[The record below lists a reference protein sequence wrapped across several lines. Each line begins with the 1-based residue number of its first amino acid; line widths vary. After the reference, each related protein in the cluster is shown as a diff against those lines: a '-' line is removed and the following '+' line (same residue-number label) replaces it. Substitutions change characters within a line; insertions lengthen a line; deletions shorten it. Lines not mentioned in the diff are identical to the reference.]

1 MSRLLGEGGADG
13 LDFEALENHSR
24 QLALRTT
31 VRLIENWLNADL
43 SDHDGAGK
51 PCACSGEA
59 RYAGRRRKRFTT
71 ALGPMTL
78 NRAYYHCPDCGR
90 GFCPR
95 DRALG
100 LKGTSLSP
108 GATRMTGFVAAET
121 SFERSSQLLRAL
133 AGLAVNAK
141 QVERTAE
148 ALGAEIA
155 REERERVEKAPPPAD
170 TMYLG
175 LDGTGLPVRPSERE
189 GRAGKQ
195 PDGSAKTREVKLA
208 LVWTARP
215 SAPEKPVQRDPGSV
229 SYSGAVESAACHD
242 TDRELPPLAQ
252 RVAREA
258 KRRGFDQA
266 KRQVALGD
274 GAPWIWN
281 TVSEQFPQAI
291 QIVDLFHA
299 KERLW
304 KVAHDAYGSGSD
316 LAAAWAHA
324 RGAELEAGRI
334 ETVRA
339 ALRRLPGEDARAAVG
354 YFHHHRH
361 RMRYAEFRR
370 QGLCVSSG
378 VVESGCKQVVG
389 NRLKRGGM
397 HWTVDG
403 GNAIIALKCCL
414 LSNRFEDFWARRA
427 QKTQYLVGLYTT
439 TSPAP
444 EPRDKTKKCA

>member
-1 MSRLLGEGGADG
+1 M
-13 LDFEALENHSR
+13 
-24 QLALRTT
+24 RTT
-31 VRLIENWLNADL
+31 VRLIENWLNTDL
-43 SDHDGAGK
+43 SDHGGAGK
-51 PCACSGEA
+51 PCACGGEA

-71 ALGPMTL
+71 ALGSMTL
-78 NRAYYHCPDCGR
+78 NRAYSHCPDCGH

-100 LKGTSLSP
+100 LEGTSLSP
-108 GATRMTGFVAAET
+108 GATRMTGFAAAET
-121 SFERSSQLLRAL
+121 SFERSSQLLRGL

-155 REERERVEKAPPPAD
+155 QEERERVEAAPPPAD

-189 GRAGKQ
+189 GCAGKQ
-195 PDGSAKTREVKLA
+195 SDGSAKTREVKLV
-208 LVWTARP
+208 LVWTAGRP
-215 SAPEKPVQRDPGSV
+215 APEKPVQRDPGSV

-258 KRRGFDQA
+258 TRCGFDQA

-304 KVAHDAYGSGSD
+304 KVAHDAYGSDGD

-324 RGAELEAGRI
+324 RGAELEEGRI
-334 ETVRA
+334 GTVLA
-339 ALRRLPGEDARAAVG
+339 ALRRLPGEEAQAAVG
-354 YFHHHRH
+354 YFQNNRK

-370 QGLCVSSG
+370 QGLGVFSG

-427 QKTQYLVGLYTT
+427 QKARHLVGLYTT
-439 TSPAP
+439 TGPTLETLA
-444 EPRDKTKKCA
+444 KTKKCA

>member
-1 MSRLLGEGGADG
+1 MALKTAAA
-13 LDFEALENHSR
+13 FVEAR
-24 QLALRTT
+24 
-31 VRLIENWLNADL
+31 LNADH
-43 SDHDGAGK
+43 SDHDGATRA
-51 PCACSGEA
+51 CACGGVA
-59 RYAGRRRKRFTT
+59 HYRGRREKRFTSI
-71 ALGPMTL
+71 LGCLRL
-78 NRAYYHCPDCGR
+78 NRAYYHCPDCGHGR
-90 GFCPR
+90 HPR

-100 LKGTSLSP
+100 LEGTSRSP
-108 GATRMTGFVAAET
+108 GATRLTGFAAAET
-121 SFERSSQLLRAL
+121 SFERSRQLLKVL
-133 AGLAVNAK
+133 AGLAVSAK

-155 REERERVEKAPPPAD
+155 QEERERVEAAPPPAD

-195 PDGSAKTREVKLA
+195 PDGSAKTREVKLV
-208 LVWTARP
+208 LGWTAGRP
-215 SAPEKPVQRDPGSV
+215 APGQPVQRDPGSV

-242 TDRELPPLAQ
+242 TDRELPPFAQ
-252 RVAREA
+252 RVEREA

-266 KRQVALGD
+266 KRQVAIGD
-274 GAPWIWN
+274 GAAWIWN

-304 KVAHDAYGSGSD
+304 EVAHAAYGKGSD

-334 ETVRA
+334 ETVLA
-339 ALRRLPGEDARAAVG
+339 ALRCLPGEDARAAVG
-354 YFHHHRH
+354 YFHNHRH
-361 RMRYAEFRR
+361 RMRYAEFRQ

-389 NRLKRGGM
+389 HRLKRGGM

-427 QKTQYLVGLYTT
+427 R
-439 TSPAP
+439 PATDLIEDSLSDEIAQSTGIKP
-444 EPRDKTKKCA
+444 KSRPLKAA

>member
-1 MSRLLGEGGADG
+1 MKTAAA
-13 LDFEALENHSR
+13 FVEAR
-24 QLALRTT
+24 
-31 VRLIENWLNADL
+31 LNADH
-43 SDHDGAGK
+43 SDHAGATR
-51 PCACSGEA
+51 ACTCGGTA
-59 RYAGRRRKRFTT
+59 HYRGRREKRFTSI
-71 ALGPMTL
+71 LGRL
-78 NRAYYHCPDCGR
+78 RLGRAYYPCPSCGH
-90 GFCPR
+90 GTHPR

-100 LKGTSLSP
+100 MEGTSLSP
-108 GATRMTGFVAAET
+108 GVTRMTGLVAAET
-121 SFERSSQLLRAL
+121 SFERGSQLLNGL

-155 REERERVEKAPPPAD
+155 QEERERVEEAPPPAD

-208 LVWTARP
+208 LVWTAGRP
-215 SAPEKPVQRDPGSV
+215 APGQPGQRDPGSV

-299 KERLW
+299 KKRLW
-304 KVAHDAYGSGSD
+304 KVAHDAYGSG
-316 LAAAWAHA
+316 
-324 RGAELEAGRI
+324 AELEAGRI
-334 ETVRA
+334 ETVLA

-354 YFHHHRH
+354 YFHNHRH

-414 LSNRFEDFWARRA
+414 LSNRFEDFWAHRA
-427 QKTQYLVGLYTT
+427 R
-439 TSPAP
+439 P
-444 EPRDKTKKCA
+444 EPDLIEDSLSDGNAQSTRLKPKSRPPKAA

>member
-13 LDFEALENHSR
+13 LDFEARENHSR

-51 PCACSGEA
+51 PCACGGEA

-78 NRAYYHCPDCGR
+78 NRADYHCPDCGR

-100 LKGTSLSP
+100 LEGTSLSP
-108 GATRMTGFVAAET
+108 GATRMTGFAAAET

-141 QVERTAE
+141 QVERTA
-148 ALGAEIA
+148 
-155 REERERVEKAPPPAD
+155 
-170 TMYLG
+170 
-175 LDGTGLPVRPSERE
+175 
-189 GRAGKQ
+189 
-195 PDGSAKTREVKLA
+195 
-208 LVWTARP
+208 
-215 SAPEKPVQRDPGSV
+215 
-229 SYSGAVESAACHD
+229 CHD
-242 TDRELPPLAQ
+242 TDHDLPPLAQ

-266 KRQVALGD
+266 KRQVVLGD

-281 TVSEQFPQAI
+281 TVSEPFPHAI

-299 KERLW
+299 RQRLW
-304 KVAHDAYGSGSD
+304 KVAHDAYGGDGD

-324 RGAELEAGRI
+324 RSAELEAGRI
-334 ETVRA
+334 GTVLA
-339 ALRRLPGEDARAAVG
+339 ALRRRSGEEAHAAVG
-354 YFHHHRH
+354 YFQNNRH
-361 RMRYAEFRR
+361 RMRYARFRR

-397 HWTVDG
+397 HWTGDG

-414 LSNRFEDFWARRA
+414 LSHRFEDFWARRA